1 MKTGY
6 RWHRVGLYVALALV
20 FGSAGVQ
27 AQTRGR
33 PEGKGAAVLRIHQ
46 LTGYGPRSLMRSPDS
61 SGNSRNRNAR
71 EWVEMTVQFDTD
83 PEWLDEVTFTY
94 YALLK
99 HRATGDYT
107 LLKGVVTYVDVARG
121 RAHQGVAYIRP
132 NALARLGEVAGVAV
146 EALVKGEVVSSFSEG
161 KLGPNV
167 KLPQDWWLNPKLAP
181 KEGYIVD
188 KSKTPFA
195 LVNFDDYEATK

>member
-6 RWHRVGLYVALALV
+6 IWRRLAFCVVLGVV
-20 FGSAGVQ
+20 FGSAGSE
-27 AQTRGR
+27 AQTRVR
-33 PEGKGAAVLRIHQ
+33 AEGKGAPVLRIHQ

-61 SGNSRNRNAR
+61 SGSGTRSRNAR

-99 HRATGDYT
+99 SRATGDYT

-132 NALARLGEVAGVAV
+132 AALALS
-146 EALVKGEVVSSFSEG
+146 L
-161 KLGPNV
+161 
-167 KLPQDWWLNPKLAP
+167 
-181 KEGYIVD
+181 IHI
-188 KSKTPFA
+188 
-195 LVNFDDYEATK
+195 